1 MRLSCGA
8 DPRRAASI
16 ETTTKAAGAQT
27 QFLPQ
32 SGTGSF
38 KRWLTRAPSL
48 PDRGTL
54 RHKGR
59 LKVSQPFTN
68 GRTVK
73 RRKGLELL
81 QGKATSVKYRDAIE
95 ELRSIVNES
104 GLKACPELGWEAA
117 APPRATPARWLESR
131 RPSRSRYSWRLEPAG
146 QRPGARRLAV
156 MDCGER

>member
-1 MRLSCGA
+1 MLGLVSSAPSNGPRLSCGA

-104 GLKACPELGWEAA
+104 GLKACPELGWKLRRR
-117 APPRATPARWLESR
+117 RALR
-131 RPSRSRYSWRLEPAG
+131 RQVGSHRGDHHVHGTAG
-146 QRPGARRLAV
+146 V
-156 MDCGER
+156 

>member
-1 MRLSCGA
+1 
-8 DPRRAASI
+8 
-16 ETTTKAAGAQT
+16 
-27 QFLPQ
+27 
-32 SGTGSF
+32 
-38 KRWLTRAPSL
+38 L

-104 GLKACPELGWEAA
+104 GLKACPELGWKLRRR
-117 APPRATPARWLESR
+117 RALR
-131 RPSRSRYSWRLEPAG
+131 RQVGSNRGDHHVQGTAG
-146 QRPGARRLAV
+146 V
-156 MDCGER
+156 